1 MKKRILVE
9 FAHPSNSNRFTLS
22 VKDSEGSKITCN
34 FDVRN
39 DSMLFD
45 ILTAAAEKAES
56 VNPDAVI
63 LSTQASEPNSSQE
76 TVREAGDQSS
86 DSEGI
91 FSSSTLEEVR
101 DVIEGVMSDPQL
113 ASGVS
118 SFLNLLRGASAKP
131 KR

>member
-1 MKKRILVE
+1 MKKRISVE
-9 FAHPSNSNRFTLS
+9 FHHVPDSNRFTLS
-22 VKDSEGSKITCN
+22 VKNSEGSKLTYN
-34 FDVRN
+34 SDVRN
-39 DSMLFD
+39 DFALFD
-45 ILTAAAEKAES
+45 ILSAAAEKVES

-63 LSTQASEPNSSQE
+63 INSKASEPNTSKE
-76 TVREAGDQSS
+76 ILRGAGDSAS